1 MGQVVTGL
9 RTVLDS
15 AAAYNIFQ
23 HLMGADRGRREFVRC
38 YVRPKS
44 GQWVLDI
51 GCGTADIL
59 AYLPDV
65 HYYGF
70 DSSQKYI
77 DAARQRFGN
86 RAALACTRVSES
98 ALEGIPKVDLALAI
112 GVVHHLDNDEAV
124 GLFQLAHSAL
134 KRGGRLVTL
143 DCCFAP
149 GQSRIARFLIAH
161 DRGQNVRDERGY
173 KSLAEGVFPT
183 VKTYI
188 RHDMTRFPYTHLI
201 MECTA

>member
-9 RTVLDS
+9 RAVLDS
-15 AAAYNIFQ
+15 AAGYNIFQ

-188 RHDMTRFPYTHLI
+188 RHDMARVPYTHLI

>member
-161 DRGQNVRDERGY
+161 DRGQNVRDEQGY

-188 RHDMTRFPYTHLI
+188 RHDMARVPYTHLI

>member
-38 YVRPKS
+38 YVRPQS

-188 RHDMTRFPYTHLI
+188 RHDMARVPYTHLI

>member
-9 RTVLDS
+9 RAVLTS
-15 AAAYNIFQ
+15 AAAYNVFQ

-51 GCGTADIL
+51 GCGTADLL

-77 DAARQRFGN
+77 DAARQRFGS
-86 RAALACTRVSES
+86 RAVLACTRVSES

-112 GVVHHLDNDEAV
+112 GVVHHLGNDEAV
-124 GLFQLAHSAL
+124 NLFQLANSAL

-143 DCCFAP
+143 DCCFVP

-161 DRGQNVRDERGY
+161 DRGQNVRDEQGY

-188 RHDMTRFPYTHLI
+188 RHDMARFPYTHLI
-201 MECTA
+201 MECIA

>member
-23 HLMGADRGRREFVRC
+23 HLMGADRSRREFVRC

-188 RHDMTRFPYTHLI
+188 RHDMARVPYTHLI

>member
-124 GLFQLAHSAL
+124 SLFQLAHSAL

-188 RHDMTRFPYTHLI
+188 RHDMARVPYTHLI

>member
-124 GLFQLAHSAL
+124 SLFQLANSAL

-143 DCCFAP
+143 DCCFVP

-188 RHDMTRFPYTHLI
+188 RHDMARVPYTHLI

>member
-9 RTVLDS
+9 RAVLDS
-15 AAAYNIFQ
+15 AAGYNIFQ
-23 HLMGADRGRREFVRC
+23 HLMGADRSRREFVRC

-124 GLFQLAHSAL
+124 SLFQLANSAL

-188 RHDMTRFPYTHLI
+188 RHDMARVPYTHLI

>member
-124 GLFQLAHSAL
+124 SLFQLAHSAL

-161 DRGQNVRDERGY
+161 DLGQNVRDERGY
-173 KSLAEGVFPT
+173 KSLAEAVFPT
-183 VKTYI
+183 VTTYI
-188 RHDMTRFPYTHLI
+188 RHDMARVPYTHLI

>member
-1 MGQVVTGL
+1 MGQVVTGV
-9 RTVLDS
+9 RTVLAS
-15 AAAYNIFQ
+15 AGAYNVFQ
-23 HLMGADRGRREFVRC
+23 HLMAVDRGRREFVRC

-70 DSSQKYI
+70 DSSQEYI

-98 ALEGIPKVDLALAI
+98 ALERIPKVDLALAI
-112 GVVHHLDNDEAV
+112 GVVHHLGNDEAV
-124 GLFQLAHSAL
+124 NLFQLANSAL

-143 DCCFAP
+143 DCCFVP

-161 DRGQNVRDERGY
+161 DRGQNVRDEQGY

-188 RHDMTRFPYTHLI
+188 RHDMARFPYTHLI

>member
-188 RHDMTRFPYTHLI
+188 RHDMARVPYTHLI